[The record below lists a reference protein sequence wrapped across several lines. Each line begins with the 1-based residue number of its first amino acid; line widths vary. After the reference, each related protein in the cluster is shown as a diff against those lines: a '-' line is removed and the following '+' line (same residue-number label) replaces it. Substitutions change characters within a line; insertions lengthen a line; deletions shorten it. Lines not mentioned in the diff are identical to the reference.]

1 MKKKL
6 ANGNMR
12 AELLATFSQK
22 NYSPST
28 ELKISE
34 TFIPLPEE
42 QREAH
47 AQKILDIIHS
57 SETEEEILQKI
68 KELCYIQLG

>member
-1 MKKKL
+1 MRKKL
-6 ANGNMR
+6 VNGHLR
-12 AELLATFSQK
+12 AVLLRTTTEKEFSDNTKKAISTTFV
-22 NYSPST
+22 
-28 ELKISE
+28 
-34 TFIPLPEE
+34 PLPEE

-68 KELCYIQLG
+68 KEL